1 MCLHIDGAMCNSLR
15 MPDQLL
21 TAAEVCRF
29 LQIDRSTLIRWVD
42 AGKVKAAQKL
52 PGQTGA
58 YLFDPAEIARLLL
71 DRGLD
76 RAPRAG

>member
-1 MCLHIDGAMCNSLR
+1 
-15 MPDQLL
+15 MPEQLL
-21 TAAEVCRF
+21 TAAEVCGF
-29 LQIDRSTLIRWVD
+29 LQVDRSTLIRWVD

-71 DRGLD
+71 ARGLD
-76 RAPRAG
+76 KTSRAG